1 MSEKSIFGWIA
12 GGITLLYKLPQMYK
26 LIKNKDARSIS
37 IRSLSA
43 QTMGYI
49 FYGIH
54 GYMREDLPILAMG
67 GISLLQNLILI
78 FLCFKYNLNSVINEE
93 NN

>member
-1 MSEKSIFGWIA
+1 MTERNIFGWIA

-26 LIKNKDARSIS
+26 LIKSKDAKSLS
-37 IRSLSA
+37 IRSLGT
-43 QTMGYI
+43 QTLGYI

-54 GYMREDLPILAMG
+54 GYIREDLPILAMG
-67 GISLLQNLILI
+67 GISLFQNLILI
-78 FLCFKYNLNSVINEE
+78 ILCCKYNSNENVD